1 MITFIIRRLFLV
13 PVVFFGT
20 TLAIILLLQALSPTQ
35 RAVAFVKSEA
45 QLRNLDLIIEQY
57 GLDKPAHIQYGNWL
71 GQVLQGNFG
80 FSKSV
85 GEPVMTAFRRRL
97 PNTIE
102 LAVFAFIPT
111 MIVGIWLGSVAAL
124 NRDRFSDQF
133 LRTLTIIFW
142 SLPTFVLAIWLLTI
156 FYGGLGWFP
165 GQFQLSNANS
175 LEIIKPAFER
185 YTGFLTLD
193 SILNGRFDILLDV
206 LHHLVLPVVTLVAI
220 SSAQIVRVMRS
231 SLLDTL
237 TQDFVRTARA
247 KGLDRGVVNRKHALR
262 NALIPIVTLAS
273 FTLVGL
279 FNGVIITETVFV
291 YPGIGNWLAKAALEF
306 DVPTVLAGAVFTA
319 ITVVLANLLADIL
332 YAFVDPRIRYN

>member
-13 PVVFFGT
+13 PIVFFGT

-71 GQVLQGNFG
+71 RQVLQGNFG

-85 GEPVMTAFRRRL
+85 GEPVMTAFKRRL

-102 LAVFAFIPT
+102 LAVLAFIPI
-111 MIVGIWLGSVAAL
+111 MAVGVWLGSVAAL
-124 NRDRFSDQF
+124 NRDRFPDQF
-133 LRTLTIIFW
+133 LRTLTIVLW

-175 LEIIKPAFER
+175 LEIIRPEFQR

-220 SSAQIVRVMRS
+220 SSAQIVRIMRS

-247 KGLDRGVVNRKHALR
+247 KGLNSSVVNRKHALR

-279 FNGVIITETVFV
+279 FNGVIITETIFV

-319 ITVVLANLLADIL
+319 VTVVIANLLADVL

>member
-57 GLDKPAHIQYGNWL
+57 GLDKPAYIQYGNWL
-71 GQVLQGNFG
+71 KQVFQGNFG

-85 GEPVMTAFRRRL
+85 GEPVMTAFKRRL

-102 LAVFAFIPT
+102 LAVLAFIPI
-111 MIVGIWLGSVAAL
+111 MAVGIWLGSVAAL
-124 NRDRFSDQF
+124 NRDRLLDQF
-133 LRTLTIIFW
+133 LRTFTIILW
-142 SLPTFVLAIWLLTI
+142 SLPAFVLAIWLLTI
-156 FYGGLGWFP
+156 FYGGLSWFP

-175 LEIIKPAFER
+175 LEIIKPEFQR
-185 YTGFLTLD
+185 YTGFLILD
-193 SILNGRFDILLDV
+193 SVFNGRFDILLDV
-206 LHHLVLPVVTLVAI
+206 FHHLVLPVVTLVAI
-220 SSAQIVRVMRS
+220 SSAQIVRIMRS

-247 KGLDRGVVNRKHALR
+247 KGLDSSVVNRKHALR

-279 FNGVIITETVFV
+279 FNGVIITETVFG
-291 YPGIGNWLAKAALEF
+291 YPGIGNWLARAALEF
-306 DVPTVLAGAVFTA
+306 DVPTVLAGAVFA
-319 ITVVLANLLADIL
+319 AVTVVLANLLADIL